1 MRCTWQ
7 RSCSDPAAH
16 LVWQE
21 TRPGL
26 ILHETVC
33 ERHLPNAR
41 TSGYRQDE
49 PPIPPP
55 DGVSAAT

>member
-1 MRCTWQ
+1 MAT
-7 RSCSDPAAH
+7 H

-26 ILHETVC
+26 IVFEAVC
-33 ERHLPNAR
+33 DRHLHD
-41 TSGYRQDE
+41 TSAFDYRQDE

-55 DGVSAAT
+55 DDLRPR

>member
-1 MRCTWQ
+1 
-7 RSCSDPAAH
+7 
-16 LVWQE
+16 VWQE

-26 ILHETVC
+26 IVHETVC

-55 DGVSAAT
+55 DGVPATT